1 MHGGWIWIARVCY
14 VAWLKNLSR
23 NPVALREDTSEKEL
37 AQSVLNELC
46 EHAEY
51 MDFSKNS
58 KEYWIYHTICRDL
71 LLLNT

>member
-1 MHGGWIWIARVCY
+1 MYGDGYGLPECCY

-46 EHAEY
+46 EHDRIY
-51 MDFSKNS
+51 GFSKIQRNTGF
-58 KEYWIYHTICRDL
+58 TIQYAGTYYC
-71 LLLNT
+71 